1 MSTPPSSPQNSEQPN
16 NQTGAQPQVQPHSQP
31 PSLPALLRIAKYV
44 AVGGLQFVLDV
55 ALFYVLHLFSM
66 PVVPAN
72 ILSRLTAATVGYAA
86 NRHFTFGVPRQ
97 NSYRMVVKYWLFWLS
112 MTAISSGLL
121 WTWESFTTTVW
132 QVTLGK
138 LIIDGGLCVAGF
150 FISQKYIYTHDS

>member
-1 MSTPPSSPQNSEQPN
+1 MSTPQPSPQPNEQPEARL
-16 NQTGAQPQVQPHSQP
+16 QALP
-31 PSLPALLRIAKYV
+31 PSQHPLLRIAKYV

-55 ALFYVLHLFSM
+55 ALFYVLHFFSM

-72 ILSRLTAATVGYAA
+72 ILSRLTAATVGYVA
-86 NRHFTFGVPRQ
+86 NRQFTFAVPRQ
-97 NSYRMVVKYWLFWLS
+97 NSYRMVAKYWLFWLS

-138 LIIDGGLCVAGF
+138 LVIDGGLCVAGF